1 MSSGPFQAS
10 KYESDNTLIY
20 SCRIQPET
28 LLGTNNPPPAGAI
41 TGVGRAYMS
50 TGNRRRYGIHA
61 RYVSFTWKDND
72 PPAGY
77 ANDIIRIPILTP
89 ATFASIQADDEFPYF
104 GKTLIAVGVN
114 AEKRR

>member
-1 MSSGPFQAS
+1 MSAGAFQLS

-20 SCRIQPET
+20 ICRIQPET

-41 TGVGRAYMS
+41 SGTGFAYMS

-61 RYVSFTWKDND
+61 RYVSFEWKDDD
-72 PPAGY
+72 PPTGY
-77 ANDIIRIPILTP
+77 ANDLIRIPILTP
-89 ATFASIQADDEFPYF
+89 ATFAGIQAGDEFAYL
-104 GKTLIAVGVN
+104 GKTLVAVGVN